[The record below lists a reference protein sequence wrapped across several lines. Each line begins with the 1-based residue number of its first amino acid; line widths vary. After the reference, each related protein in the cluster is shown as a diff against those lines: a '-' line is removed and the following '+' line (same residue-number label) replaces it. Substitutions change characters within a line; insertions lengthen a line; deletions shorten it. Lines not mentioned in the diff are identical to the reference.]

1 MKDKILKEIEWL
13 ENQIDKLYANG
24 HDTTY
29 FEKLIDRRIEHLEK
43 ENKNMITI
51 DRKSTRLN
59 SSH

>member
-29 FEKLIDRRIEHLEK
+29 FEKLIDRRIEHLEIIEK
-43 ENKNMITI
+43 YNALKFSNFWHE
-51 DRKSTRLN
+51 R
-59 SSH
+59 